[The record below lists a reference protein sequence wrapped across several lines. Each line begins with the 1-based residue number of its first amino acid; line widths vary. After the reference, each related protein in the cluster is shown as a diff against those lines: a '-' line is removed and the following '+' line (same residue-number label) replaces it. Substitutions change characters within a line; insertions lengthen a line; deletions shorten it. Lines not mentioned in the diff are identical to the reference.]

1 MKRSH
6 ARVGW
11 IVGLVGG
18 AALLGV
24 GAYALTG
31 GGSAAAATPT
41 PSPAKGG
48 PPATAGGSA
57 PAPYKP
63 PTGVHVGSPKTS
75 GPTGGKPV
83 AVVQVMNTA
92 AVTLAPGTMAGITL
106 SVSGTQYPSTVVL
119 IGGTAISASAS
130 NGNVNASG
138 ATVVAQTPGSGANL
152 GGNSQ
157 SSVTVA
163 WTDSTGASQT
173 STIPVTVTA

>member
-31 GGSAAAATPT
+31 GGSAAAPTPT

-48 PPATAGGSA
+48 S
-57 PAPYKP
+57 PYKP